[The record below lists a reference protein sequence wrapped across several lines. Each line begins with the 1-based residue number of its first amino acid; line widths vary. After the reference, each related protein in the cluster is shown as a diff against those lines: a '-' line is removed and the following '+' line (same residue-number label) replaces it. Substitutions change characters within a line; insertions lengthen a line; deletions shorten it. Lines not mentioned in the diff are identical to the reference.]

1 MTDRSL
7 RAPRWLVLG
16 AIGLIAIGCLLRF
29 SGLGQFAPWYDEV
42 VTLKHLAVQ
51 SDADLA
57 QAWAGREWVLADLWQ
72 SLATEPRKTAFD
84 TIRSLAGGNAHHP
97 PLYYLVVRA
106 WADWFGNTIVSLRL
120 VTALIGVALL
130 PCTFWLLR
138 QVSDRPSLPWIGTA
152 LVALSPL
159 QILYAQ
165 EAREYALWLVFFV
178 LSSGLLAQALGRS
191 SWQRWTLYGLA
202 LTATWYS
209 HLLGGLVVVG
219 HGLWVVQGVRRS
231 PDRSWRRVVPWAIA
245 AIGTFLAISPWLWM
259 LYQARVTASG
269 ALQWLSSSPLPG
281 IQRWAALRAMAAMV
295 WDNQPSIW
303 KSFPAPTD
311 SGRLVIVGLA
321 VVAVVRCWRS
331 SEPRLKAFV
340 LTTIAPFLLMLW
352 LPAFL
357 ADRSM
362 AAIVRYELPMI
373 LALQVALADWIAAL
387 CDRLQP
393 KPALDWPQPL
403 SFYLFRWRWMPQVF
417 AGGLAIVLVF
427 STLTAA
433 KARSWQPTWWT
444 KGGSNQINIAKALKK
459 VDQPLILSSPVPGE
473 YPNILA
479 LSYAFDRL
487 KIRNTQFLLILNP
500 LQTVLPDRPN
510 TFVINPSP
518 ELKQAI
524 EQRSGK
530 RLIPTGKDWWQL
542 WRIEPAG
549 PGQR

>member
-29 SGLGQFAPWYDEV
+29 SGLSQFAPWYDEV
-42 VTLKHLAVQ
+42 VTLQHIATQ

-84 TIRSLAGGNAHHP
+84 TIQSLASSDTHHP
-97 PLYYLVVRA
+97 PLYYLILRA
-106 WADWFGNTIVSLRL
+106 WADWFGNVIGSLRRG
-120 VTALIGVALL
+120 TALIGVALL
-130 PCTFWLLR
+130 PCVFWLLR

-165 EAREYALWLVFFV
+165 EAREYALWLVCFT
-178 LSSGLLAQALGRS
+178 LASGFLARALGRS

-202 LTATWYS
+202 LTATLYS
-209 HLLGGLVVVG
+209 HLLAALVLVG
-219 HGLWVVQGVRRS
+219 HGLWVAQGVRRS
-231 PDRSWRRVVPWAIA
+231 PDRSWRRAIPWAIA
-245 AIGTFLAISPWLWM
+245 AIGSVAALAPWLWM

-269 ALQWLSSSPLPG
+269 ALQWLSSSPLSG
-281 IQRWAALRAMAAMV
+281 IQRWAALRAIAAMV
-295 WDNQPSIW
+295 WDNRPDLW
-303 KSFPAPTD
+303 EPFPAPMD
-311 SGRLVIVGLA
+311 GWRLAIVGLA
-321 VVAVVRCWRS
+321 AVAVVRCWRS

-340 LTTIAPFLLMLW
+340 LTTIAPFFLMLW
-352 LPAFL
+352 LPAFVT
-357 ADRSM
+357 DRSM
-362 AAIVRYELPMI
+362 AAIVRYQLPMI
-373 LALQVALADWIAAL
+373 LALQIALADWIAAW

-393 KPALDWPQPL
+393 RPALDWPQPL
-403 SFYLFRWRWMPQVF
+403 SWYLLRWRWMPQVF
-417 AGGLAIVLVF
+417 AGSLAIVLVF

-444 KGGSNQINIAKALKK
+444 KGGANQINIAKALKK
-459 VDQPLILSSPVPGE
+459 VDQPLMLNSPVPGE
-473 YPNILA
+473 YPSILA

-487 KIRNTQFLLILNP
+487 KIRNTQFVLIPNP
-500 LQTVLPDRPN
+500 LQAVLPDRPN

-530 RLIPTGKDWWQL
+530 RLTAVGKDWWQL
-542 WRIEPAG
+542 WRVEPVG
-549 PGQR
+549 PRQR